1 MIIYSFFLLVCL
13 QNLVQ
18 NGETYMRPVIWAPG
32 HDWMHET
39 PLGNQQIDLGI
50 QLLWGWLAEKFTND
64 IR

>member
-18 NGETYMRPVIWAPG
+18 NEETMRPVIWAPG

-50 QLLWGWLAEKFTND
+50 QLLWG
-64 IR
+64 